1 MIGLN
6 YNYDLLYDLENVN
19 IRNNFRGIQ
28 IQTDKYEIL
37 YVAQDKTCFV
47 YEQMSYHRKM
57 IRQLVDNIDADIFGM
72 MLAQNPT
79 AFKST
84 SIIAPYA
91 GDLLRIPFNTTNEFL
106 DYFVQHDNI
115 HIKYANA
122 FDINVKIENL
132 LLL

>member
-6 YNYDLLYDLENVN
+6 YNHDVIYYLENVKM
-19 IRNNFRGIQ
+19 RNNFRGIQ

-37 YVAQDKTCFV
+37 YVTQDKTCFV
-47 YEQMSYHRKM
+47 YEQMSHSRKM
-57 IRQLVDNIDADIFGM
+57 IRQLVDNIDADILRM
-72 MLAQNPT
+72 VQTQNPSS
-79 AFKST
+79 FKST
-84 SIIAPYA
+84 SIIPPYA
-91 GDLLRIPFNTTNEFL
+91 GDLLRIPFNSTNEFL